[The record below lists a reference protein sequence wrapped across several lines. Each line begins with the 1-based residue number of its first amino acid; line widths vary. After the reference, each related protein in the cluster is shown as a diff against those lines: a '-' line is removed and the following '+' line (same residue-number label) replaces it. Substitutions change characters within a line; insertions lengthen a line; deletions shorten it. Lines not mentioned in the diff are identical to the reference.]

1 MAKEVFRL
9 VLSGVEANS
18 IYDILSRIEETVKLP
33 SIDLTE
39 AADTEVLTAYAVS
52 MALLNIDG
60 VETVLLCPP
69 SPPTDIE
76 VLSVRQFSD
85 AEQLARYII
94 EKRLRRKLV
103 AVHDEWERDYVIL
116 K

>member
-1 MAKEVFRL
+1 MAKKVLRL
-9 VLSGVEANS
+9 VLSGAEANS

-39 AADTEVLTAYAVS
+39 ADDTEVLTAYAVS
-52 MALLNIDG
+52 IASMNIDG

-69 SPPTDIE
+69 SPPIDVE
-76 VLSVRQFSD
+76 VLSLRQFSN
-85 AEQLARYII
+85 ANQLAKYII
-94 EKRLRRKLV
+94 EKRLQKKIV
-103 AVHDEWERDYVIL
+103 VVYDDTERDYIIL